1 MGKKLKFDEIGYWSE
16 IKLDIIREYASAYSK
31 ILCGQKSPELY
42 HVYIDAFAGAGIH
55 VSKATGGFVPG
66 SPVNALSV
74 YPPFKEYHFID
85 LDELKVASLEK
96 IAKTRVD
103 VFTYHGDCN
112 TVLQEKVF
120 KRVRYE
126 DYRRALCIL
135 DPYGLHL
142 NWEVIYE
149 AGHMRSID
157 IFLNFPVADINRN
170 VLWNRPDNVLE
181 LQLERMNK
189 FWGDAS
195 WRDMAYSESPQLQLF
210 GERSEEKVSNEDMA
224 EAFRTRLRNVA
235 GFKNV
240 PKPIAMRNSRNAV
253 VYYLF
258 FASQKQFAGHIVE
271 DIFRKY
277 STRKG

>member
-1 MGKKLKFDEIGYWSE
+1 MERKLKFDEIGYWSE

-31 ILCGQKSPELY
+31 ILSGQKSPELY
-42 HVYIDAFAGAGIH
+42 HIYIDAFAGAGIH
-55 VSKATGGFVPG
+55 VSKTTGGFVPG

-74 YPPFKEYHFID
+74 YPQFKEYHFID
-85 LDELKVASLEK
+85 LDELKIDSLENVTE
-96 IAKTRVD
+96 TRED

-120 KRVRYE
+120 QRVRYE

-149 AGHMRSID
+149 AGHMRSVD
-157 IFLNFPVADINRN
+157 IFLNFPVAAINRN
-170 VLWNRPDNVLE
+170 VLWKNPDGVSRR
-181 LQLERMNK
+181 QIERMNI

-195 WRDMAYSESPQLQLF
+195 WRNIAYSESPQLQLF
-210 GERSEEKVSNEDMA
+210 GERSEEKVSNEDVA

-240 PKPIAMRNSRNAV
+240 PKPIAMRNTRNAV

-258 FASQKQFAGHIVE
+258 FASQKQFAGNIVE